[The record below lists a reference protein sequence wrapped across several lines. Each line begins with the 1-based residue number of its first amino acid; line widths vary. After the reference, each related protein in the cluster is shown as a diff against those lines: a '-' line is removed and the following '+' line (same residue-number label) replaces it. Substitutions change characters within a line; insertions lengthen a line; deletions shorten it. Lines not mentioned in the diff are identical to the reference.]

1 MEKNP
6 TPIVENTRKNCRK
19 EYSGKG
25 RQAPPPPLHSKT
37 CKTFKS
43 E

>member
-6 TPIVENTRKNCRK
+6 TPIVENKTKNCKK
-19 EYSGKG
+19 EYNGKG

-37 CKTFKS
+37 RTK
-43 E
+43 